1 VPSTCPQTSARRL
14 DSQLHQ
20 LRQASLAFAQIQEHA
35 HQLGQAFAQI
45 EGQVRQL
52 RQAGLALAQIQ
63 EQAHQLGQP
72 LAEIQGQVH
81 QLRQA
86 GLALTALAGIGISP
100 AFPSYTR
107 HEALLG
113 EQLTVAA
120 SGRPADRVHTRDTS
134 LEAVPSI
141 DGLFLVQLTLRALA
155 ATIALAAII
164 ALWEEQKETA
174 SAQTMVE
181 IIGLY
186 CLWYFEIDRTIWKKL
201 R

>member
-1 VPSTCPQTSARRL
+1 MLTTTSLTVRDLHSMQASTRRL

-45 EGQVRQL
+45 EGQVR
-52 RQAGLALAQIQ
+52 
-63 EQAHQLGQP
+63 
-72 LAEIQGQVH
+72 

>member
-1 VPSTCPQTSARRL
+1 MLTTMSLTVRDLHRMQASTRRL

-20 LRQASLAFAQIQEHA
+20 LRQASLAFAQIEGQVR
-35 HQLGQAFAQI
+35 QVGQAFAQI
-45 EGQVRQL
+45 EGQVRQ
-52 RQAGLALAQIQ
+52 
-63 EQAHQLGQP
+63 
-72 LAEIQGQVH
+72 V
-81 QLRQA
+81 
-86 GLALTALAGIGISP
+86 GLALTALASIGISP
-100 AFPSYTR
+100 AFESYAR

-134 LEAVPSI
+134 LEAVPSV

-155 ATIALAAII
+155 ATIVLAAII

-174 SAQTMVE
+174 PAQAMVE